1 MTASDQDLIREAN
14 RLAAYVLEGQARNYA
29 VMRQLLNALWC
40 VLVATLALLALL
52 VVEAFRT

>member
-14 RLAAYVLEGQARNYA
+14 RLAAHVLEGQARNYA